1 MVRIFALA
9 LAGFMLLGGCA
20 RVISD
25 QSRSLVDPTIQ
36 FAGLRQ
42 NPDAYIGKIVLLG
55 GRIASARNTKE
66 GSVLEIVQFDL
77 DGDVPQDSFISHGRF
92 LATSVDFLDT
102 LIYKADRR
110 VTLVGEVKGK
120 KTLPLDEVEYTY
132 PVVAIREIHVWAPA
146 EGDKYHLY
154 PPSRYNPYYYGYGSE
169 PYWERPSLPALQR
182 FW

>member
-1 MVRIFALA
+1 MKRVALLVLAVLTA
-9 LAGFMLLGGCA
+9 LSGCA

-25 QSRSLVDPTIQ
+25 QSRSLVDPTVQ
-36 FAGLRQ
+36 FAKLRE
-42 NPDAYIGKIVLLG
+42 NPDAFIGKTVMLG

-66 GSVLEIVQFDL
+66 GGVLEIVQFDL
-77 DGDVPQDSFISHGRF
+77 DGDVPQDSFVSHGRF

-102 LIYKADRR
+102 LIYKADRQ

-132 PVVAIREIHVWAPA
+132 PVVAIREIFLWKT
-146 EGDKYHLY
+146 GDNEKYLLY

-169 PYWERPSLPALQR
+169 PYWDRPSLPALQR
-182 FW
+182 LW

>member
-1 MVRIFALA
+1 MLRLFTLIV
-9 LAGFMLLGGCA
+9 AGCMLLSGCA

-36 FAGLRQ
+36 FTKLRQ
-42 NPDAYIGKIVLLG
+42 APDSHIGKIVLLG

-66 GSVLEIVQFDL
+66 GGVLEIVQFEL
-77 DGDVPQDSFISHGRF
+77 DGDVPRDSFVSHGRF
-92 LATSVDFLDT
+92 LATSVDFLDS
-102 LIYKADRR
+102 LIYKPDRL

-132 PVVAIREIHVWAPA
+132 PVVAIREIYLWQPS
-146 EGDKYHLY
+146 EGEKYLLY

-169 PYWERPSLPALQR
+169 PYWDRPSLPAMQR
-182 FW
+182 LW